1 MTIRNIAVAAALAAL
16 SLFVPRPAA
25 AIVAGGTVADPVF
38 VQQVAG
44 LGTVVSVSSNV
55 ATLGY
60 NRIVAASASLSY
72 AILAYNVSCTNVN
85 TTAVSL
91 AQTNNALAN
100 LITSTKTLSANGGS
114 VNVDYNPFAIAVSS
128 AGASL
133 GINLNN
139 VGPCGVDLTYITR

>member
-1 MTIRNIAVAAALAAL
+1 MNIKTLVAAAALAAL
-16 SLFVPRPAA
+16 SFVASPAA
-25 AIVAGGTVADPVF
+25 AIVPGGTVADPVI

-55 ATLGY
+55 ATTGF
-60 NRIVAASASLSY
+60 NRIVAASGSLAY
-72 AILAYNVSCTNVN
+72 AILSYSISCTNVN
-85 TTAVSL
+85 TTAVAF

-100 LITSTKTLSANGGS
+100 LITSTKTISANGGLAS
-114 VNVDYNPFAIAVSS
+114 LGYNPFAVAASS

-139 VGPCGVDLTYITR
+139 DGPCGVDLTYITR